1 MIYKGYNKTYDF
13 RKFKTI
19 CTSGDDIRNKFVNM
33 YMANDEQNHLT
44 KCITEFKR
52 KTNPQHNSNLEKAK
66 EDVLNSGMALL
77 EGK

>member
-1 MIYKGYNKTYDF
+1 
-13 RKFKTI
+13 
-19 CTSGDDIRNKFVNM
+19 M

-44 KCITEFKR
+44 KCITEFKS